1 MYARFGLH
9 VCSTIKLSAYITRMF
24 VPCILRRLLPAYT
37 ANIVFHNLLFFH
49 SLYSGMGLDKNSM
62 DVATMGPEAFAHFQP
77 ASYFLPE
84 QMPKVTSFVSD
95 SLPLPYP
102 EPPRKSQPSSTG
114 VSSFSNYAPKAF
126 QSLPTAQRQLP
137 VFGAPYG
144 MIPKA
149 PAGFDD
155 NASVSDAS
163 YYGGMGWSCD
173 ASGNGK
179 EDSCSKRRQDRNA
192 REQKRSLK
200 ISQQIGQLK
209 DVLEVDGKKMKNSK
223 IAILTGIEDYIRDLE
238 TQINALDLCRQ
249 KMSSMAL
256 EENGAPVKMKEEVK
270 EKKENHVVNGVDFK
284 KVFKGASAPLAV
296 ASLDGRFLDSS
307 GTVSLLEGWE

>member
-1 MYARFGLH
+1 
-9 VCSTIKLSAYITRMF
+9 
-24 VPCILRRLLPAYT
+24 
-37 ANIVFHNLLFFH
+37 
-49 SLYSGMGLDKNSM
+49 MGLSVDKNSM
-62 DVATMGPEAFAHFQP
+62 DISTMGPEAFAHFQP

-102 EPPRKSQPSSTG
+102 EPPRKPQPGSAG
-114 VSSFSNYAPKAF
+114 LSSFSNYAPKAV
-126 QSLPTAQRQLP
+126 QSLPTAQRPLP

-144 MIPKA
+144 MVPKA
-149 PAGFDD
+149 PSGYDD

-173 ASGNGK
+173 ASGRD
-179 EDSCSKRRQDRNA
+179 DSCSKRRQDRNA

-249 KMSSMAL
+249 KMSSMAV
-256 EENGAPVKMKEEVK
+256 EEKGAAMKMRDEAR
-270 EKKENHVVNGVDFK
+270 EKRENHVFNGVDFK
-284 KVFKGASAPLAV
+284 KMFKGASSPLAV

-307 GTVSLLEGWE
+307 GTVSLLAGWE